1 MIASR
6 APDGQRLVARPV
18 EIDEHPARD
27 ERRVECLRSVE
38 ALLLGDREEQLE
50 RPVQDR
56 VIVRDGHRR
65 RDPDPVVR
73 AERGS
78 LGPYPVVLDANVDPP
93 FAVDRTGCSDRA
105 RRPCPGA
112 TGGRRSAP
120 SSRPGDAGTRTTT
133 FPSASARA
141 SSPRAAAQARTY
153 SRAGPSCFEGREMRV
168 SSKKRS
174 QRSAGSSPASGST
187 FTAAA

>member
-1 MIASR
+1 MVASR

-50 RPVQDR
+50 RPVLDR

-65 RDPDPVVR
+65 RDTDPVVG

-78 LGPYPVVLDANVDPP
+78 LGPHPVVLDANVDPS
-93 FAVDRTGCSDRA
+93 FTWVERAVRIALADHVQVRLEDDGRRVLAPGRRRHAHDHVSLRVCA
-105 RRPCPGA
+105 RVQAAGSCPGQDVIRA
-112 TGGRRSAP
+112 PALRASRGGR
-120 SSRPGDAGTRTTT
+120 
-133 FPSASARA
+133 
-141 SSPRAAAQARTY
+141 
-153 SRAGPSCFEGREMRV
+153 CE
-168 SSKKRS
+168 
-174 QRSAGSSPASGST
+174 
-187 FTAAA
+187 